1 VDVPKLNS
9 TTLWYIGLTY
19 TTQLH
24 KQFNN
29 LQPSVWL
36 NNTETELSIPL
47 LADEGWVIFNL
58 QSTGEN
64 LFNHIKSYFKIYCIY
79 FVNHFH

>member
-9 TTLWYIGLTY
+9 TNLWYIGLSY

-29 LQPSVWL
+29 LQPTVWL
-36 NNTETELSIPL
+36 NQTETGISIPL
-47 LADEGWVIFNL
+47 SFDEGWVIFNL
-58 QSTGEN
+58 QSTGEI
-64 LFNHIKSYFKIYCIY
+64 FY
-79 FVNHFH
+79 